1 MAWFW
6 DIPENGTED
15 YDTWKARQLAIEDIQ
30 DFADV
35 YEYLQTDDESAQE
48 FFEGFGIKDYKSKI
62 LIAPMKPTLD
72 LQAVCP
78 NPTIKPPR
86 GPRAFVMAALAQ

>member
-1 MAWFW
+1 MKVALLSQLSDWLGF
-6 DIPENGTED
+6 DIPEDGTED

-30 DFADV
+30 DFSDV

-62 LIAPMKPTLD
+62 
-72 LQAVCP
+72 
-78 NPTIKPPR
+78 
-86 GPRAFVMAALAQ
+86 